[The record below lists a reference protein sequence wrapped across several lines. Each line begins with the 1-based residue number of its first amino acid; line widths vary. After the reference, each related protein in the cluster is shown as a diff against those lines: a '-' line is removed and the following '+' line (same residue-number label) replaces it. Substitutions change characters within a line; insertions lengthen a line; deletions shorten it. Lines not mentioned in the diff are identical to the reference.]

1 MFPLPKGK
9 QNWRHFPP
17 NCACAQDSANGYA
30 TASRYPFVIPSGMLP
45 LMWHRFE
52 RSRAYRPKREWVI
65 TGAALARPWED
76 LYFSSGD
83 GVRLNAWYFPANPDS
98 PHREWA
104 VLLCH
109 GNGGNVSHRLGTV
122 ALLLELG
129 LSVLVFD
136 YRGYGR
142 SEGIPSEA
150 GTYLDAQAAFAWLR
164 QRGFAAAHIIAF
176 GESLGGGVA
185 TELATRE
192 TVGGLVLQSTFTSL
206 PDAGADLFPW
216 LPVRWLSRLRY
227 DSRAKLAALT
237 VPVLVLHSRAD
248 RLVPFHHAERNF
260 ATLRGPRLLRETQG
274 DHNDSI
280 RTDLANTKAALG
292 EFLGLLKSG

>member
-1 MFPLPKGK
+1 MAEQVEGSP
-9 QNWRHFPP
+9 
-17 NCACAQDSANGYA
+17 
-30 TASRYPFVIPSGMLP
+30 TASRYPFRFSSGMLRA
-45 LMWHRFE
+45 MWHRFE
-52 RSRAYRPKREWVI
+52 RSRVYRPKREWVI
-65 TGAALARPWED
+65 TGAALGRPWED
-76 LYFSSGD
+76 FYFSSGD
-83 GVRLNAWYFPANPDS
+83 GVRLNAWFFPANPDS
-98 PHREWA
+98 LRRNWA

-129 LSVLVFD
+129 LNVLVFD

-142 SEGIPSEA
+142 SEGTPTES
-150 GTYLDAQAAFAWLR
+150 GTYLDAQAGYAWLR
-164 QRGFAAAHIIAF
+164 QRGFAAEHIIAF
-176 GESLGGGVA
+176 GESLGGAVA

-206 PDAGADLFPW
+206 PDAGADIFPW

-227 DSRAKLAALT
+227 DTRAKLSALA

-248 RLVPFHHAERNF
+248 RLVSFHHAERNF
-260 ATLRGPRLLRETQG
+260 ATLRGPRLLRETRG

-280 RTDLANTKAALG
+280 RTDLANTKAALV
-292 EFLGLLKSG
+292 EFLGLLKL